1 MNSKANVESSTPT
14 TTVEQIQ
21 LSSEQAQIQTPKVN
35 PIKEVLS
42 ADETNKK
49 CVDCKKG
56 KATCISV
63 NNGIT
68 LCGECANL
76 HVSFGKGISFVHP
89 IDDEWDTYLLTF
101 LKKGGNAKFVAF
113 CDENGISSMPPEN
126 RYMTRAVDY
135 YRRNLKADVLNL
147 GKISKD
153 YAKAEELIDNPINCF
168 PEFTNY
174 VLPSQNKP
182 KEPEPNAVVG
192 WLKKMSISI
201 TTGAKSLKEK
211 FKATKFAQQLTIAN
225 EKVGEQLKKAGTYI
239 AEKSTVVGEKMKI
252 KYADLKTKIAS
263 KNNEGEK
270 GVEVSGSENG
280 KEEKKDYDKI
290 DNIINN
296 VEKIEEKKEEIT
308 RSQPG
313 QSEPAKPAQ

>member
-101 LKKGGNAKFVAF
+101 LKKGGNANSK
-113 CDENGISSMPPEN
+113 GIS
-126 RYMTRAVDY
+126 R
-135 YRRNLKADVLNL
+135 
-147 GKISKD
+147 
-153 YAKAEELIDNPINCF
+153 
-168 PEFTNY
+168 
-174 VLPSQNKP
+174 
-182 KEPEPNAVVG
+182 
-192 WLKKMSISI
+192 
-201 TTGAKSLKEK
+201 
-211 FKATKFAQQLTIAN
+211 KAT
-225 EKVGEQLKKAGTYI
+225 
-239 AEKSTVVGEKMKI
+239 
-252 KYADLKTKIAS
+252 
-263 KNNEGEK
+263 
-270 GVEVSGSENG
+270 
-280 KEEKKDYDKI
+280 
-290 DNIINN
+290 
-296 VEKIEEKKEEIT
+296 
-308 RSQPG
+308 
-313 QSEPAKPAQ
+313 

>member
-1 MNSKANVESSTPT
+1 MDSKANKTATPT
-14 TTVEQIQ
+14 TTVEQVQ
-21 LSSEQAQIQTPKVN
+21 LSSEQSQIQTPKVN
-35 PIKEVLS
+35 PIKEILS

-56 KATCISV
+56 KSTCISV
-63 NNGIT
+63 NNGVT

-76 HVSFGKGISFVHP
+76 HVTFGKGISFVHP

-135 YRRNLKADVLNL
+135 YRRNLKANVLNL

-153 YAKAEELIDNPINCF
+153 YSKAEELIDNPINCF

-192 WLKKMSISI
+192 WLKKMGISI
-201 TTGAKSLKEK
+201 TTGAKSLNEK

-239 AEKSTVVGEKMKI
+239 AEKSTVVGEKMKTT
-252 KYADLKTKIAS
+252 YVDLKTKIVRQ
-263 KNNEGEK
+263 NTEEEK
-270 GVEVSGSENG
+270 GVEVSGSENE

-296 VEKIEEKKEEIT
+296 LEKVEEKKEEPT
-308 RSQPG
+308 PG
-313 QSEPAKPAQ
+313 QPANSEPTNPAQ

>member
-1 MNSKANVESSTPT
+1 MDSKANKTATPT
-14 TTVEQIQ
+14 TTVEQVQ
-21 LSSEQAQIQTPKVN
+21 LSSEQSQIQTPKVN
-35 PIKEVLS
+35 PIKEILS

-56 KATCISV
+56 KSTCISV
-63 NNGIT
+63 NNGVT

-76 HVSFGKGISFVHP
+76 HVTFGKGISFVHP

-153 YAKAEELIDNPINCF
+153 YVKAEELIDNPINCF

-182 KEPEPNAVVG
+182 KEPEPNTVVG
-192 WLKKMSISI
+192 WLKKMGISI
-201 TTGAKSLKEK
+201 TTGAKSLNEK

-225 EKVGEQLKKAGTYI
+225 EKVGEQLKKAGTFI
-239 AEKSTVVGEKMKI
+239 AEKSTVVGEKMKTT
-252 KYADLKTKIAS
+252 YVDLKTKIVS
-263 KNNEGEK
+263 KNTEEEK

-296 VEKIEEKKEEIT
+296 VEKVEEKKEEPT
-308 RSQPG
+308 PSQPAN
-313 QSEPAKPAQ
+313 SEPTKPAQ

>member
-126 RYMTRAVDY
+126 RYMTSAVDY

-225 EKVGEQLKKAGTYI
+225 EKVGEQLKKVY
-239 AEKSTVVGEKMKI
+239 EEV
-252 KYADLKTKIAS
+252 LK
-263 KNNEGEK
+263 
-270 GVEVSGSENG
+270 
-280 KEEKKDYDKI
+280 D
-290 DNIINN
+290 
-296 VEKIEEKKEEIT
+296 
-308 RSQPG
+308 
-313 QSEPAKPAQ
+313 

>member
-1 MNSKANVESSTPT
+1 MDSKANKTETPT
-14 TTVEQIQ
+14 TTVEQVQ
-21 LSSEQAQIQTPKVN
+21 LSSEQSQKIN
-35 PIKEVLS
+35 PIKEILS

-56 KATCISV
+56 KSTCISV
-63 NNGIT
+63 NNGVT

-76 HVSFGKGISFVHP
+76 HVTFGKGISFVHP

-153 YAKAEELIDNPINCF
+153 YVKAEELINNPINCF

-192 WLKKMSISI
+192 WLKKMGISI
-201 TTGAKSLKEK
+201 TTGAKSLNEK

-252 KYADLKTKIAS
+252 TYADLKTKIAS

-308 RSQPG
+308 PSQPA
-313 QSEPAKPAQ
+313 QAEPTKPAQ